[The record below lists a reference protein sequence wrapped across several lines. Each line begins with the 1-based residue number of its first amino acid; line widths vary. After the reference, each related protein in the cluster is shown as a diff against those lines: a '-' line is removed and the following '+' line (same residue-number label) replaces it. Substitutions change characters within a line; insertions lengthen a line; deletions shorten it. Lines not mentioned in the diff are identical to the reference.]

1 MLTLT
6 NENYHSLEANQ
17 EYMSCSQYKGFVY
30 ECEAKE
36 IAKLSG
42 AWMDL
47 PSTALEVGQYVHSW
61 SAGKMLAFIEEHPTM
76 FKANHALKA
85 EYVVA
90 NTMIECIQA
99 DPFTLDYLTGEKEK
113 IVTAE
118 MYGAMWKTMPNVVNS
133 SKGRLVDLA
142 TTNSITDRMWNDEA
156 RKYVSFVEYQ
166 RSALKMAIYLEVQRL
181 SENNPVGRYYEFLM
195 VAVSKQKQPDK
206 AVISLNDPARLSSEL
221 LGISSHMPRIL
232 ELKARTELPIR
243 CEKCNY
249 CRSTKLLSGVIQYSE
264 L

>member
-1 MLTLT
+1 MLKLT

-36 IAKLSG
+36 IAKLAG
-42 AWMDL
+42 AWMDI

-118 MYGAMWKTMPNVVNS
+118 MYGATWKMMPNVVNS
-133 SKGRLVDLA
+133 SKGRLVDLT
-142 TTNSITDRMWNDEA
+142 TTNSITDRMWNDES

-181 SENNPVGRYYEFLM
+181 SENNPVGKYYEFHI
-195 VAVSKQKQPDK
+195 VAVSKQRQPDK

-232 ELKARTELPIR
+232 ELKAGTELPIR